1 MIRIINT
8 VRIIGYRRDTQSVTF
23 RIIKS
28 QIKCFNPMSVRS
40 PLRAN
45 SCLNY
50 LQCHVT
56 WAINKYSYRFYF
68 SFTGDSL
75 SERCSTLCKGL
86 KNNYGNQTWPCCA
99 GQCLL
104 FYSLFTSYWVPLLR
118 KDREVRG
125 PRAGVGGWWRA
136 WHMGQRVDISRYK
149 KFHIPGATSS

>member
-8 VRIIGYRRDTQSVTF
+8 VGIIGYRRDTQSVTF
-23 RIIKS
+23 RRNNY
-28 QIKCFNPMSVRS
+28 QIPNKMSVRS
-40 PLRAN
+40 LLRAN

-50 LQCHVT
+50 LQCQVT

-86 KNNYGNQTWPCCA
+86 KNNYGNQTCA

-125 PRAGVGGWWRA
+125 PRAGVGGRWRA
-136 WHMGQRVDISRYK
+136 WHMGQRVDISRHK